1 MRRHPILF
9 AFVLLI
15 MMAMVF
21 SAVVFSV
28 SALSGKRKSLLA
40 SEKVGV
46 VTVEGVIT
54 DARESVQQLEELG
67 TDDSI
72 RAVVLRIE
80 TPGGGVASSQEIY
93 GAVRELK
100 KKKKVVASIGSIG
113 ASGGYLIACAA
124 DRIVANPGSITGS
137 ISAVMHLLN
146 AEGLLNKIGLKPS
159 VIKSGKY
166 KDMGSPSREVTPE
179 EKAILQAVIDDMND
193 HFIDTIAA
201 DRKMPREKVKAIADG
216 RIFSGRQARQAGL
229 VDELGDMNYAI
240 GLAGT
245 MAGMKGKPEALYSG
259 KKKTYWE
266 VIFKNSLSAM
276 VSEWK
281 NQETSMAGAH
291 YLYE

>member
-1 MRRHPILF
+1 MRRHPLLF

-15 MMAMVF
+15 LMAMVF

-28 SALSGKRKSLLA
+28 SAFSGKRKSLLA

-54 DARESVQQLEELG
+54 DARETVQQLEELAK
-67 TDDSI
+67 DDSV
-72 RAVVLRIE
+72 RAVVVRIE
-80 TPGGGVASSQEIY
+80 TPGGAVAPSQEIY

-113 ASGGYLIACAA
+113 ASGGYLIACAS
-124 DRIVANPGSITGS
+124 DRIIANPGSITGS
-137 ISAVMHLLN
+137 ISTVMHLLN
-146 AEGLLNKIGLKPS
+146 AEGLLSKVGLKPS

-166 KDMGSPSREVTPE
+166 KDIGSPSREITPE
-179 EKAILQAVIDDMND
+179 ERALLQAVIDDMND
-193 HFIDTIAA
+193 HFMDTIAA

-216 RIFSGRQARQAGL
+216 RIFSGRQAKQAGL
-229 VDELGDMNYAI
+229 VDELGDMNQAI

-245 MAGMKGKPEALYSG
+245 MSGMKGKPEAVYYG
-259 KKKTYWE
+259 KKKSYWD
-266 VIFKNSLSAM
+266 VLFKNSLSAL

-281 NQETSMAGAH
+281 DQESRLAGA
-291 YLYE
+291 YYVYE

>member
-9 AFVLLI
+9 AFVLLVLI
-15 MMAMVF
+15 AMVF

-28 SALSGKRKSLLA
+28 SAISGKRKSLLA

-54 DARESVQQLEELG
+54 DARDTVQQLEELG
-67 TDDSI
+67 KDDSI
-72 RAVVLRIE
+72 RAVVVRIE
-80 TPGGGVASSQEIY
+80 SPGGAVAPSQEIY

-100 KKKKVVASIGSIG
+100 KKKKVVASIGAIG

-137 ISAVMHLLN
+137 ISTVMHLLN
-146 AEGLLNKIGLKPS
+146 AEGLLSKIGLKPS

-166 KDMGSPSREVTPE
+166 KDMGSPSREITPE
-179 EKAILQAVIDDMND
+179 ERALLQSVIDDMND
-193 HFIDTIAA
+193 HFIETIGG
-201 DRKMPREKVKAIADG
+201 DRKIAREKVKAIADG
-216 RIFSGRQARQAGL
+216 RIFSGRQAKQAGL
-229 VDELGDMNYAI
+229 VDELGDMNHAI
-240 GLAGT
+240 ALAGT
-245 MAGMKGKPEALYSG
+245 MSGMKGKPEAVYLG
-259 KKKTYWE
+259 KKKSYWD
-266 VIFKNSLSAM
+266 VVFKNSLSAL

-281 NQETSMAGAH
+281 NQEARLGGAY

>member
-1 MRRHPILF
+1 MKRHPILF

-15 MMAMVF
+15 LMAMVF

-28 SALSGKRKSLLA
+28 SALSGKRKSLLV
-40 SEKVGV
+40 SERVGV

-54 DARESVQQLEELG
+54 DARETVQQLDELG
-67 TDDSI
+67 KDDSI
-72 RAVVLRIE
+72 RAVVVRIE
-80 TPGGGVASSQEIY
+80 TPGGAVAPSQEIY

-124 DRIVANPGSITGS
+124 DRIVANSGSITGS
-137 ISAVMHLLN
+137 ISTVMHLLN

-166 KDMGSPSREVTPE
+166 KDIGSPSREITPE
-179 EKAILQAVIDDMND
+179 ERALLQAVIDDMND
-193 HFIDTIAA
+193 DFMETIAA
-201 DRKMPREKVKAIADG
+201 DRKMSREKVKAIADG
-216 RIFSGRQARQAGL
+216 RIFSGRQAKQAGL

-245 MAGMKGKPEALYSG
+245 MSGMKGKPEAVYSG
-259 KKKTYWE
+259 KKKSYWD
-266 VIFKNSLSAM
+266 ILFKSSLSAL

-281 NQETSMAGAH
+281 NQEARPAGAY

>member
-15 MMAMVF
+15 LMVMVF

-46 VTVEGVIT
+46 VTVEGVII
-54 DARESVQQLEELG
+54 DARETVQQLEELG
-67 TDDSI
+67 KDDSV
-72 RAVVLRIE
+72 RAVVVRID
-80 TPGGGVASSQEIY
+80 TPGGGVAPSQEIY

-100 KKKKVVASIGSIG
+100 KKKKVVASIGAIG

-137 ISAVMHLLN
+137 ISTVMHLLN
-146 AEGLLNKIGLKPS
+146 AEGLLGKIGLKPS

-166 KDMGSPSREVTPE
+166 KDIGSPSREITPE
-179 EKAILQAVIDDMND
+179 ERALLQSVIDDMND
-193 HFIDTIAA
+193 HFIDTIGG
-201 DRKMPREKVKAIADG
+201 DRKMPREKVKDMADG

-229 VDELGDMNYAI
+229 VDELGDMNHAI
-240 GLAGT
+240 ALAGT
-245 MAGMKGKPEALYSG
+245 ISGIKGKPEAVYLG
-259 KKKTYWE
+259 KKKSYWD
-266 VIFKNSLSAM
+266 VVFKNSLSAL

-281 NQETSMAGAH
+281 SQEARLVGAY

>member
-1 MRRHPILF
+1 MRRHPFLF
-9 AFVLLI
+9 AFVLLV

-21 SAVVFSV
+21 SVVIFSV

-54 DARESVQQLEELG
+54 GARETVQQLEELG
-67 TDDSI
+67 KDDSV
-72 RAVVLRIE
+72 RAVVVRIE
-80 TPGGGVASSQEIY
+80 TPGGGVAPSQEIY

-100 KKKKVVASIGSIG
+100 KKKRVVASIGGIG

-146 AEGLLNKIGLKPS
+146 AEGLLSKIGLKPS

-166 KDMGSPSREVTPE
+166 KDIGSPSREITPE
-179 EKAILQAVIDDMND
+179 ERALLQSVIDDMND
-193 HFIDTIAA
+193 HFIETIAVE
-201 DRKMPREKVKAIADG
+201 RKMSKEKVKAIADG
-216 RIFSGRQARQAGL
+216 RIFSGRQAKQAGL
-229 VDELGDMNYAI
+229 IDELGDMNHAI
-240 GLAGT
+240 VLAGT
-245 MAGMKGKPEALYSG
+245 MSGMKGKPEAVYLS
-259 KKKTYWE
+259 KKKSYWD
-266 VIFKNSLSAM
+266 VVFKNSLSAL

-281 NQETSMAGAH
+281 SQEARLAGAY

>member
-9 AFVLLI
+9 AFVLLVLI
-15 MMAMVF
+15 AMVF

-28 SALSGKRKSLLA
+28 SAISGKRKSLLP

-54 DARESVQQLEELG
+54 DARDTVQQLEELG
-67 TDDSI
+67 KDDSI
-72 RAVVLRIE
+72 RAVVVRIDS
-80 TPGGGVASSQEIY
+80 PGGAVAPSQEIY

-100 KKKKVVASIGSIG
+100 KKKKVVASIGTIG

-137 ISAVMHLLN
+137 ISTVMHLLN
-146 AEGLLNKIGLKPS
+146 AEGLLSKIGLKPS

-166 KDMGSPSREVTPE
+166 KDMGTPSREITPE
-179 EKAILQAVIDDMND
+179 ERALLQSVIDDMND
-193 HFIDTIAA
+193 HFIETIGG
-201 DRKMPREKVKAIADG
+201 DRKIAREKVKAIADG
-216 RIFSGRQARQAGL
+216 RIFSGRQAKQAGL
-229 VDELGDMNYAI
+229 IDELGDMNHAI
-240 GLAGT
+240 TLAGT
-245 MAGMKGKPEALYSG
+245 MSGMKGKPEAVYLG
-259 KKKTYWE
+259 KKKSYWD
-266 VIFKNSLSAM
+266 VVFKNSLSAL

-281 NQETSMAGAH
+281 NQEARLGGAY

>member
-15 MMAMVF
+15 LMAMVF

-54 DARESVQQLEELG
+54 DARETVQQLEELAK
-67 TDDSI
+67 DDSVH
-72 RAVVLRIE
+72 AVVLRIE
-80 TPGGGVASSQEIY
+80 TPGGAVAPSQEIY

-146 AEGLLNKIGLKPS
+146 AEGLLSKIGLKPS

-166 KDMGSPSREVTPE
+166 KDIGSPSREITPE
-179 EKAILQAVIDDMND
+179 ERALLQAVIDDMND
-193 HFIDTIAA
+193 HFMDTIAA
-201 DRKMPREKVKAIADG
+201 DRKMSREKVKIIADG

-229 VDELGDMNYAI
+229 VDELGDMNHAI
-240 GLAGT
+240 VLAGT
-245 MAGMKGKPEALYSG
+245 MSGMKEKPEAVYSG
-259 KKKTYWE
+259 KKKSYWD
-266 VIFKNSLSAM
+266 VLFKNSLSAL

-281 NQETSMAGAH
+281 HQEARLAGAY

>member
-9 AFVLLI
+9 AFVLLVL
-15 MMAMVF
+15 MAMVF

-28 SALSGKRKSLLA
+28 SALSGKRKSLLG

-54 DARESVQQLEELG
+54 DARETVQQLDELAK
-67 TDDSI
+67 DDSI
-72 RAVVLRIE
+72 RAVVVRIE
-80 TPGGGVASSQEIY
+80 TPGGAVAPSQEIY
-93 GAVRELK
+93 GAVQELK

-137 ISAVMHLLN
+137 ISTVMHLVN

-166 KDMGSPSREVTPE
+166 KDIGSPSREITPE
-179 EKAILQAVIDDMND
+179 ERALLQAVIDDMND
-193 HFIDTIAA
+193 HFMDTIAA

-216 RIFSGRQARQAGL
+216 RIFSGRQAKQAGL
-229 VDELGDMNYAI
+229 VDELGDMNHAI

-245 MAGMKGKPEALYSG
+245 MSGMKGKPEAVYSG
-259 KKKTYWE
+259 KKKSYWD
-266 VIFKNSLSAM
+266 VLFKNSLSAL

-281 NQETSMAGAH
+281 NQEARMAGAY

>member
-28 SALSGKRKSLLA
+28 SAISGKRKNLLA

-46 VTVEGVIT
+46 ATVEGVIT
-54 DARESVQQLEELG
+54 DAGEVIDQLEELG
-67 TDDSI
+67 KDDSI
-72 RAVVLRIE
+72 SAVVVRID
-80 TPGGGVASSQEIY
+80 TPGGAVAPSQEIY

-166 KDMGSPSREVTPE
+166 KDIGSPSREITPE
-179 EKAILQAVIDDMND
+179 ERAILQAVINDMND

-201 DRKMPREKVKAIADG
+201 ERKMPKEKVRAIADG
-216 RIFSGRQARQAGL
+216 RIFSGRQAKQAGL
-229 VDELGDMNYAI
+229 VDELGDMNHAI
-240 GLAGT
+240 EIAGT
-245 MAGMKGKPEALYSG
+245 MSGIKGKPEVVYSG
-259 KKKTYWE
+259 KKKSYWN
-266 VIFKNSLSAM
+266 VLFKNCFSAL
-276 VSEWK
+276 VAEWK
-281 NQETSMAGAH
+281 NQEASTAGA
-291 YLYE
+291 YYIYE

>member
-28 SALSGKRKSLLA
+28 SAISGKRKSLLA

-46 VTVEGVIT
+46 VTVAGVIT
-54 DARESVQQLEELG
+54 DALETVQQLEDLG
-67 TDDSI
+67 KDDSV
-72 RAVVLRIE
+72 RAVVVRID
-80 TPGGGVASSQEIY
+80 TPGGAVAPSQEIY

-124 DRIVANPGSITGS
+124 DRTVANPGSITGS
-137 ISAVMHLLN
+137 ISTVMHLLN
-146 AEGLLNKIGLKPS
+146 AEGLLSKIGLKPS

-166 KDMGSPSREVTPE
+166 KDIGSPSREITAE
-179 EKAILQAVIDDMND
+179 EKALLQSVIDDMND

-216 RIFSGRQARQAGL
+216 RIFSGRQAMQAGL
-229 VDELGDMNYAI
+229 VDELGDMNHAI
-240 GLAGT
+240 VLAGS
-245 MAGMKGKPEALYSG
+245 MSGMKGRPEAIYSG
-259 KKKTYWE
+259 KKKSYWD
-266 VIFKNSLSAM
+266 VLFKNSLSAL

-281 NQETSMAGAH
+281 NQEARSAGAY

>member
-9 AFVLLI
+9 AFVLLVA
-15 MMAMVF
+15 MAMVF
-21 SAVVFSV
+21 SAIIFSV

-54 DARESVQQLEELG
+54 DAREAVQQLEELG
-67 TDDSI
+67 KDDSI
-72 RAVVLRIE
+72 RAVVVRIE
-80 TPGGGVASSQEIY
+80 TPGGGVAASQEIY

-166 KDMGSPSREVTPE
+166 KDIGSPSRDITPE
-179 EKAILQAVIDDMND
+179 ERVILQAVIDDMND
-193 HFIDTIAA
+193 DFIDTIAA

-216 RIFSGRQARQAGL
+216 RIFSGRQARQVGL
-229 VDELGDMNYAI
+229 VDELGDMNHAI

-245 MAGMKGKPEALYSG
+245 MSGMKGKPEAVYSG
-259 KKKTYWE
+259 KKKTYWD
-266 VIFKNSLSAM
+266 VLFKNSLSAL

-281 NQETSMAGAH
+281 NQEAKMAGAF

>member
-54 DARESVQQLEELG
+54 DARETVQQLEELG
-67 TDDSI
+67 KDGSV

-80 TPGGGVASSQEIY
+80 TPGGGVAPSQEIH
-93 GAVRELK
+93 GAVQELK
-100 KKKKVVASIGSIG
+100 KKKKVVASIGAIG

-146 AEGLLNKIGLKPS
+146 AEGLLSKIGLKPA

-166 KDMGSPSREVTPE
+166 KDIGSPSSEITPE
-179 EKAILQAVIDDMND
+179 ERTLLQAVIDDMND
-193 HFIDTIAA
+193 HFIDTIGAN
-201 DRKMPREKVKAIADG
+201 RKMTREKVKAIADG

-229 VDELGDMNYAI
+229 VDELGDMNHAI
-240 GLAGT
+240 GIAAT
-245 MAGMKGKPEALYSG
+245 MSGMKGKPEVVYYG
-259 KKKTYWE
+259 KKKPYWD
-266 VIFKNSLSAM
+266 VLFKSSLSAL

-281 NQETSMAGAH
+281 NQEARMAGA
-291 YLYE
+291 YYIYE